1 MVTICPPLEMEATIS
16 LTYYPMTLTVPAGR
30 PQWMPITSLIE
41 RYERLLEGFQL
52 RLLTAPLPLHL
63 RVIVYVGY
71 VHALEAQHSFEVT
84 IPVIE
89 GADVVEE

>member
-1 MVTICPPLEMEATIS
+1 
-16 LTYYPMTLTVPAGR
+16 
-30 PQWMPITSLIE
+30 
-41 RYERLLEGFQL
+41 L